1 MQTQVEEEES
11 RSDYLCAIPSPP
23 PQFQPFF
30 QPVECVPLSGAGRE
44 TSGGE
49 RRVCQP
55 TRAVFLSRLLFID
68 SKKIL

>member
-1 MQTQVEEEES
+1 MQTQVDVEES

-23 PQFQPFF
+23 PFLISTLFSNPSS
-30 QPVECVPLSGAGRE
+30 VSRSETEGEGRV
-44 TSGGE
+44 
-49 RRVCQP
+49 RQP

>member
-30 QPVECVPLSGAGRE
+30 QPVECVPLSGAGRAAA
-44 TSGGE
+44 